1 MKARLLVS
9 LCAIG
14 AAIAVASCSKGL
26 GNNPANPAGDTS
38 PVSTNRPVGLDIGLL
53 PTDPITETSSAG
65 VVVPAIGSFPERD
78 IVLLAFTTA
87 SDATNADGSGTA
99 LSRDFVI
106 DGNSASDV
114 FVAGICSQDVDTAA
128 FSQSLAGKFRHP
140 RCTTCHSMQA
150 DDTNAFVSSAISV
163 QLGGAQPHLGPAPGS
178 AFPNN
183 SPGTCAECHDSQNFT
198 TFPVKNWQAP
208 AVSFDLRTKSVHE
221 LAIAAGNV
229 PSDEPRHFITD
240 PRVLW
245 ALDSGILPT
254 RGGRNGVAD
263 DDHDGIDEASDRD
276 GVIRRVPGG
285 SPVFLQQIK
294 EWGQSGFVT
303 TAADAVCDITLVSRA
318 ANMAAAGNGASSR
331 PQVTWEANSN
341 FSAPGRVGTL
351 FIVFQSDATNL
362 IVGDNNGATDIFRT
376 AVDLVSDSA
385 GNLDLVTNGN
395 AVLVSITV
403 DGATVGNGRSTMA
416 TVGGMDGNMVA
427 FQSIATDLVTG
438 FGDTNG
444 PNAADVYVRNIAAN
458 RTELISH
465 EVFNLANGG
474 NGESTNP
481 AIDATGTA
489 IAFESNATD
498 MIVADTNGRRDV
510 FYTDISSGNG
520 PFLKMR
526 ASLTSAGG
534 EGTGGPSGNA
544 SIYVAGDGRTL
555 VAYESDKTDLAASLT
570 ATTNV
575 YVFDSNTAVS
585 TLLNQQLSSRSA
597 AIGDGS
603 ARNPVIAANGA
614 NIAFE
619 SDATNIDFLRP
630 DDLNGSTDVFL
641 VDVAEALVGTVLPH
655 RFSVTTIESAN
666 GDGNSTAPCFGTFSS
681 TSSTFGVGFA
691 TYTTTAGNLGTPD
704 STDLMVVFLDETFGV
719 LADFSTTP
727 TTGAIPLAVQFTD
740 ISVGTPTAW
749 QWDFDNDGTVDSTE
763 QNPSFTY
770 TTGGMFTVKLTAS
783 NDVAS
788 DAVTKSDLVVV
799 VGPPTPDFSATPTSG
814 PASLAVQFT
823 DTSTES
829 PISWSWDFGDGN
841 SSIQQNPLHTYNS
854 VGTYT
859 VALTATNTAG
869 SATET
874 KTDFVQVF
882 SPVVAGFSTSVN
894 SGLVPFPVTFTNSS
908 TGATSYV
915 WDFGDGSATVTTES
929 PTHAYT
935 SAGTFSVTLTAN
947 GTGGTDTAT
956 DTITANGVV
965 TASFTITVAATPAT
979 VGFTNQVVTL
989 DASGSSNAT
998 SYAWDLD
1005 NDGSTDVTG
1014 ATVTNTI
1021 SNLFPVSAPNSAP
1034 YFENYTIRLTATG
1047 PGGSAQQLQDFRS
1060 TAASSMISIPASQ
1073 DGTIYS
1079 ESTGNGNG
1087 AGVQMVAGNAASVMS
1102 VPMGVRRA
1110 LMEFDVA
1117 GNLPSGASVT
1127 AASLQLRCTF
1137 TASMNPIGSRT
1148 FNLHRLTSGWTEGA
1162 SNAFSAGSGTSAT
1175 GGDVTWAQST
1185 SGATAWGTP
1194 GGDFTGTISATRSVD
1209 TVGSYIWSSTPN
1221 MVSDAQL
1228 WLDTPTSNHG
1238 WILRGQEGLPSART
1252 VKWFGTNEN
1261 AAQSDRPAL
1270 SVTFRRALPPAP

>member
-1 MKARLLVS
+1 MKARFLVS

-26 GNNPANPAGDTS
+26 GNNPTNPIGDTS
-38 PVSTNRPVGLDIGLL
+38 PVSTNRPVGLDIGLQ
-53 PTDPITETSSAG
+53 PTDPITETCSTG

-87 SDATNADGSGTA
+87 SDAINADGAGTP
-99 LSRDFVI
+99 LSRDYVL
-106 DGNSASDV
+106 DGNAASDV
-114 FVAGICSQDVDTAA
+114 FVASICSQDVDTSA

-163 QLGGAQPHLGPAPGS
+163 QTGGSQPHLGPVPGS

-183 SPGTCAECHDSQNFT
+183 SPEACAECHDSQDFT
-198 TFPVKNWQAP
+198 TFPVKDWQAP
-208 AVSFDLRTKSVHE
+208 AVSFDLRTKSVQE

-229 PSDEPRHFITD
+229 PSDEPRHFVTD

-276 GVIRRVPGG
+276 GVIRTVPGG
-285 SPVFLQQIK
+285 SAVFLQQIE
-294 EWGQSGFVT
+294 EWGQGGFVT

-318 ANMAAAGNGASSR
+318 AYLTAAGNGASSR

-351 FIVFQSDATNL
+351 FIVFQSDATDL
-362 IVGDNNGATDIFRT
+362 IGGDNNGATDIFRT

-385 GNLDLVTNGN
+385 GNLDLVANGN
-395 AVLVSITV
+395 AVLVSAINGDTTV
-403 DGATVGNGRSTMA
+403 ANGGSTMA

-444 PNAADVYVRNIAAN
+444 PNTADIYVRNIATN
-458 RTELISH
+458 STELISH
-465 EVFNLANGG
+465 EVSNVANGG
-474 NGESTNP
+474 NGGSVNP
-481 AIDATGTA
+481 AIDATGSA

-498 MIVADTNGRRDV
+498 MIVADTNGVRDV
-510 FYTDISSGNG
+510 FYTDISGGNG
-520 PFLKMR
+520 PFLKVR

-534 EGTGGPSGNA
+534 EGTGGASGNA

-555 VAYESDKTDLAASLT
+555 VAYESDKTDLAPSLT

-575 YVFDSNTAVS
+575 YVFDSNGAGS
-585 TLLNQQLSSRSA
+585 TLLNQQLSSKSA

-603 ARNPVIAANGA
+603 ARNPVISADGA

-630 DDLNGSTDVFL
+630 NDDNGSTDIFL
-641 VDVAEALVGTVLPH
+641 VGVSQALAGTILPH
-655 RFSVTTIESAN
+655 RFSVTTIGSAD
-666 GDGNSTAPCFGTFSS
+666 GDGNSTEPSFGTFSS
-681 TSSTFGVGFA
+681 PSSTFGVGFA
-691 TYTTTAGNLGTPD
+691 TYTTAASNLGTP
-704 STDLMVVFLDETFGV
+704 STTDIMVAFLDETFGV
-719 LADFSTTP
+719 LADFTATP

-770 TTGGMFTVKLTAS
+770 TTGGMFTVALTAS
-783 NDVAS
+783 NDVGS
-788 DAVTKSDLVVV
+788 DAVTKSDLVVA
-799 VGPPTPDFSATPTSG
+799 VGPPTADFSATPTSG
-814 PASLAVQFT
+814 PAALAVQFT
-823 DTSTES
+823 DTSTGI
-829 PISWSWDFGDGN
+829 PTSWSWDFGDGN

-869 SATET
+869 STTET

-908 TGATSYV
+908 TGASSYV

-947 GTGGTDTAT
+947 GNGGTDTAT

-965 TASFTITVAATPAT
+965 TASFTITVAASPAT

-989 DASGSSNAT
+989 DASGSTNAT

-1005 NDGSTDVTG
+1005 NDGSTDATG
-1014 ATVTNTI
+1014 VTVTNTI
-1021 SNLFPVSAPNSAP
+1021 GNLFPVSAPNSAP
-1034 YFENYTIRLTATG
+1034 YFQNYTIRLTAAG
-1047 PGGSAQQLQDFRS
+1047 LSGSAQQLQDFRS
-1060 TAASSMISIPASQ
+1060 TAASSMISIPAGQ
-1073 DGTIYS
+1073 DSTIYS
-1079 ESTGNGNG
+1079 ENINYG
-1087 AGVQMVAGNAASVMS
+1087 AGGQTRFVSGRAYDPPNVSSG
-1102 VPMGVRRA
+1102 GIRRA
-1110 LMEFDVA
+1110 LIEFDIS
-1117 GNLPSGASVT
+1117 GNLIASSTVTSAALTLECTTSASSG
-1127 AASLQLRCTF
+1127 
-1137 TASMNPIGSRT
+1137 PET
-1148 FNLHRLTSGWTEGA
+1148 FNLQRLTTAWVEG
-1162 SNAFSAGSGTSAT
+1162 STNVGLPGIGSPADP
-1175 GGDVTWAQST
+1175 GDVTWNEAS
-1185 SGATAWGTP
+1185 SGATNWTSN
-1194 GGDFTGTISATRSVD
+1194 GGDFLGAVSSSTSVD
-1209 TVGSYIWSSTPN
+1209 ANGSYTWPTSAS
-1221 MVSDAQL
+1221 MVSDIQS
-1228 WLDTPTSNHG
+1228 WLNTPANNHG
-1238 WILRGQEGLPSART
+1238 WILRTNESGGQRS
-1252 VKWFGTNEN
+1252 VKWFASRTNGTPIE
-1261 AAQSDRPAL
+1261 QPSL
-1270 SVTFRRALPPAP
+1270 TVTFRRPLPPAP

>member
-1 MKARLLVS
+1 MKARFLVS

-26 GNNPANPAGDTS
+26 GNNPTNPIGDTS
-38 PVSTNRPVGLDIGLL
+38 PVSTNRPVGLDIGLQ
-53 PTDPITETSSAG
+53 PTDPITETCSTG

-87 SDATNADGSGTA
+87 SDAINADGAGTP
-99 LSRDFVI
+99 LSRDYVL
-106 DGNSASDV
+106 DGNAASDV
-114 FVAGICSQDVDTAA
+114 FVASICSQDVDTSA

-163 QLGGAQPHLGPAPGS
+163 QLGGFQPHLGPAPGS

-183 SPGTCAECHDSQNFT
+183 SPEACAECHDSQDFT
-198 TFPVKNWQAP
+198 TFPVKGWQAP
-208 AVSFDLRTKSVHE
+208 AVSFDLRTKSVQE

-229 PSDEPRHFITD
+229 PSDEPRHFVTD

-276 GVIRRVPGG
+276 GVIRTVPGG
-285 SPVFLQQIK
+285 SAVFLQQIE
-294 EWGQSGFVT
+294 EWGQGGFVT

-318 ANMAAAGNGASSR
+318 AYLTAAGNGASSR

-351 FIVFQSDATNL
+351 FIVFQSDATDL
-362 IVGDNNGATDIFRT
+362 IGGDNNGATDIFRT

-385 GNLDLVTNGN
+385 GNLDLVANGN
-395 AVLVSITV
+395 AVLVSAINGDTTV
-403 DGATVGNGRSTMA
+403 ANGGSTMA

-444 PNAADVYVRNIAAN
+444 PNTADVYVRNIATN
-458 RTELISH
+458 STELISH
-465 EVFNLANGG
+465 EVSNVANGG
-474 NGESTNP
+474 NGESANP
-481 AIDATGTA
+481 AIDATGSA

-498 MIVADTNGRRDV
+498 MIVADTNGLRDV
-510 FYTDISSGNG
+510 FYTDISGGNG
-520 PFLKMR
+520 PFLKVR

-534 EGTGGPSGNA
+534 EGTGGASGNA

-555 VAYESDKTDLAASLT
+555 VAYESDKTDLAPSLT

-575 YVFDSNTAVS
+575 YVFDSNGAGS
-585 TLLNQQLSSRSA
+585 TLLNQQLSSKSA

-603 ARNPVIAANGA
+603 ARNPVISADGA

-630 DDLNGSTDVFL
+630 NDDNGSTDIFL
-641 VDVAEALVGTVLPH
+641 VGVAEALDGTILPH
-655 RFSVTTIESAN
+655 RFSVTTIGSAD
-666 GDGNSTAPCFGTFSS
+666 GDGNSTEPSFGTFSS
-681 TSSTFGVGFA
+681 PSSTFGVGFA
-691 TYTTTAGNLGTPD
+691 TYTTAASNLGTP
-704 STDLMVVFLDETFGV
+704 STTDIMVAFLDETFGV
-719 LADFSTTP
+719 LADFTATPTP

-770 TTGGMFTVKLTAS
+770 TTGGMFTVALTAS
-783 NDVAS
+783 NDVGS
-788 DAVTKSDLVVV
+788 DAVTKSDLVVA
-799 VGPPTPDFSATPTSG
+799 VGPPTADFSATPTSG

-823 DTSTES
+823 DTSTGS
-829 PISWSWDFGDGN
+829 PTSWSWDFGDGN

-929 PTHAYT
+929 PTHTYT
-935 SAGTFSVTLTAN
+935 SSGTFTVTLTA
-947 GTGGTDTAT
+947 TGEGGVDTET
-956 DTITANGVV
+956 TTITANGTVG
-965 TASFTITVAATPAT
+965 ASFTIAVNGGGTGATSGYEADT
-979 VGFTNQVVTL
+979 INL
-989 DASGSSNAT
+989 DASGSANAT
-998 SYAWDLD
+998 GFSWSISGGGGTPA
-1005 NDGSTDVTG
+1005 STSTPSG
-1014 ATVTNTI
+1014 NIGTLLPTSSQTT
-1021 SNLFPVSAPNSAP
+1021 
-1034 YFENYTIRLTATG
+1034 YTITLNTTG
-1047 PGGSAQQLQDFRS
+1047 PGGAGIAMMSFTSVADDEDILINASADNTIYEGATSNSFGGGGFLIVGRPS
-1060 TAASSMISIPASQ
+1060 GSSSAGEAAFARRGMVQFSLSGIPASSTINTSQ
-1073 DGTIYS
+1073 LRLVSDTPAVTGLETISVTLITEAWTEGT
-1079 ESTGNGNG
+1079 STGASPGLGATAAGNG
-1087 AGVQMVAGNAASVMS
+1087 A
-1102 VPMGVRRA
+1102 
-1110 LMEFDVA
+1110 
-1117 GNLPSGASVT
+1117 
-1127 AASLQLRCTF
+1127 
-1137 TASMNPIGSRT
+1137 
-1148 FNLHRLTSGWTEGA
+1148 
-1162 SNAFSAGSGTSAT
+1162 
-1175 GGDVTWAQST
+1175 TWANRSTSPNTAWTTPGGTLNGST
-1185 SGATAWGTP
+1185 SGTLSVNAPGTHNSTSLLSDVQGWFSTPATNFGWMLRSDETQADTVKRFSSREGATAP
-1194 GGDFTGTISATRSVD
+1194 RLVVNYTR
-1209 TVGSYIWSSTPN
+1209 P
-1221 MVSDAQL
+1221 
-1228 WLDTPTSNHG
+1228 
-1238 WILRGQEGLPSART
+1238 LP
-1252 VKWFGTNEN
+1252 
-1261 AAQSDRPAL
+1261 
-1270 SVTFRRALPPAP
+1270 

>member
-1 MKARLLVS
+1 MKARFLVS

-14 AAIAVASCSKGL
+14 AAITVASCSKGL
-26 GNNPANPAGDTS
+26 GNNPTNPIGDTS
-38 PVSTNRPVGLDIGLL
+38 PVSTNRPVGLDIGLQ
-53 PTDPITETSSAG
+53 PTDPITETCSTG

-87 SDATNADGSGTA
+87 SDAINADGAGTP
-99 LSRDFVI
+99 LSRDYVL
-106 DGNSASDV
+106 DGNAASDV
-114 FVAGICSQDVDTAA
+114 FVASICSQDVDTSA

-163 QLGGAQPHLGPAPGS
+163 QLGGSQPHLGPVPGS

-183 SPGTCAECHDSQNFT
+183 SPEACAECHDSQDFT
-198 TFPVKNWQAP
+198 TFPVKDWQAP
-208 AVSFDLRTKSVHE
+208 AVSFDLRTKSVQE

-229 PSDEPRHFITD
+229 PSDEPRHFVTD

-276 GVIRRVPGG
+276 GVIRTVPGG
-285 SPVFLQQIK
+285 SAVFLQQIE
-294 EWGQSGFVT
+294 EWGQGGFVT

-318 ANMAAAGNGASSR
+318 AYLTAAGNGASSR

-351 FIVFQSDATNL
+351 FIVFQSDATDL
-362 IVGDNNGATDIFRT
+362 ISGDNNGATDIFRT

-385 GNLDLVTNGN
+385 GNLDLVANGN
-395 AVLVSITV
+395 AVLVSAINGDTTV
-403 DGATVGNGRSTMA
+403 ANGGSTMA

-444 PNAADVYVRNIAAN
+444 PNTADVYVRNIATN
-458 RTELISH
+458 STELISH
-465 EVFNLANGG
+465 EVSNVANGG
-474 NGESTNP
+474 NGESANP
-481 AIDATGTA
+481 AIDATGSA

-498 MIVADTNGRRDV
+498 MIVADTNGLRDV
-510 FYTDISSGNG
+510 FYTDISGGNG
-520 PFLKMR
+520 PFLKVR

-534 EGTGGPSGNA
+534 EGTGGASGNA

-555 VAYESDKTDLAASLT
+555 VAYESDKTDLAPSLT

-575 YVFDSNTAVS
+575 YVFDSNGAGS
-585 TLLNQQLSSRSA
+585 TLLNQQLSSKSA

-603 ARNPVIAANGA
+603 ARNPVISADGA

-630 DDLNGSTDVFL
+630 NDDNGSTDIFL
-641 VDVAEALVGTVLPH
+641 VGVAEALDGTILPH
-655 RFSVTTIESAN
+655 RFSVTTIGSAD
-666 GDGNSTAPCFGTFSS
+666 GDGNSTEPSFGTFSS
-681 TSSTFGVGFA
+681 PSSTFGVGFA
-691 TYTTTAGNLGTPD
+691 TYTTAASNLGTP
-704 STDLMVVFLDETFGV
+704 STTDIMVAFLDETFGV
-719 LADFSTTP
+719 LADFTATPTP

-770 TTGGMFTVKLTAS
+770 TTGGMFTVALTAS
-783 NDVAS
+783 NDVGS
-788 DAVTKSDLVVV
+788 DAVTKSDLVVA
-799 VGPPTPDFSATPTSG
+799 VGPPTADFSATPTSG

-823 DTSTES
+823 DTSTGS
-829 PISWSWDFGDGN
+829 PTSWSWDFGDGN
-841 SSIQQNPLHTYNS
+841 SSTQQSPMHTYAA

-874 KTDFVQVF
+874 KSNFIEVF
-882 SPVVAGFSTSVN
+882 TPVVAGFTPSVTSGTV
-894 SGLVPFPVTFTNSS
+894 SFPVTFTNTS

-929 PTHAYT
+929 PTHTYT
-935 SAGTFSVTLTAN
+935 SSGTFTATLTST
-947 GTGGTDTAT
+947 GPGGTDSTT
-956 DTITANGVV
+956 ETITANGVV
-965 TASFTITVAATPAT
+965 TASFTVTISAATVT
-979 VGFTNQVVTL
+979 SGYSTSTVTL
-989 DASGSSNAT
+989 DASGSANAT
-998 SYAWDLD
+998 TYQWDLD
-1005 NDGSTDVTG
+1005 NNSTIDRTG
-1014 ATVTNTI
+1014 VTVTDTV
-1021 SNLFPVSAPNSAP
+1021 STLFPIASPNVAPFSQ
-1034 YFENYTIRLTATG
+1034 NYTIRLIATG
-1047 PGGSAQQLQDFRS
+1047 PGGSSQVTQSFTAVAATS
-1060 TAASSMISIPASQ
+1060 TVTISASQ
-1073 DGTIYS
+1073 DSTIYS
-1079 ESTGNGNG
+1079 ESSNGNG
-1087 AGVQMVAGNAASVMS
+1087 GDDEMVAGNAANLTPTAV
-1102 VPMGVRRA
+1102 GVRRA

-1137 TASMNPIGSRT
+1137 TAVTNPIGAHT
-1148 FNLHRLTSGWTEGA
+1148 FDLHRLTSGWTEGTSVA
-1162 SNAFSAGSGTSAT
+1162 ISAGIGAIAT
-1175 GGDVTWAQST
+1175 GGDVTWAEST
-1185 SGATAWGTP
+1185 SGSTPWGTA
-1194 GGDFTGTISATRSVD
+1194 GGDFTGTISASRLVNAT
-1209 TVGSYIWSSTPN
+1209 GSYTWASTAT
-1221 MVSDAQL
+1221 MVSNAQL
-1228 WLDTPTSNHG
+1228 WLDTPANNHG
-1238 WILRGQEGLPSART
+1238 WILRGDESSTTGRT
-1252 VKWFGTNEN
+1252 VKWFGTRQNGTP
-1261 AAQSDRPAL
+1261 AFRPML
-1270 SVTFRRALPPAP
+1270 SVTFQRPL